1 MSGKRVAV
9 VSGSNKG
16 IGFAI
21 VKELC
26 AKFDGDVYLTSR
38 DENRGKS
45 AVEEMNKLGLHP
57 KYHQLD
63 VDNQDSVTK
72 LRDYMKSTYGGLDVL
87 VNNAAIAFKST
98 ATESFGEQ
106 ATVTLRTNFFNTHTA
121 CKILFPILKPHARVV
136 NLSSVMGHY
145 SMLKGEK
152 KAAAELKNK
161 LASPDL
167 TEEELSSLMQNF
179 VIAANKGDHESY
191 GWPSSTYAASKIG
204 VSALTRIQQRQF
216 NQDPRE
222 DLIVNSVHPG
232 WVDTDM
238 TSHKGPLKV
247 EEGAAAPSW
256 LALIP
261 KNAEGPKGCY
271 VWHDKQIVD
280 WVEGPMPAAY

>member
-1 MSGKRVAV
+1 MSGKSVAV

-63 VDNQDSVTK
+63 IDDQESVTK
-72 LRDYMKSTYGGLDVL
+72 LRDFIKSTYGGLDVL
-87 VNNAAIAFKST
+87 VNNAGIKADPTK
-98 ATESFGEQ
+98 SFGEQ
-106 ATVTLRTNFFNTHTA
+106 AAIALRTNFFNTHTA
-121 CKILFPILKPHARVV
+121 CKILFPILRPHARVV
-136 NLSSVMGHY
+136 NLSSMWGHF
-145 SMLKGEK
+145 SKLSGEP
-152 KAAAELKNK
+152 KAAAELKGK

-191 GWPSSTYAASKIG
+191 GWPSHTYSASKIG
-204 VSALTRIQQRQF
+204 VSALTRIQQRLF
-216 NQDPRE
+216 DQDPRE
-222 DLIVNSVHPG
+222 DLIVNCVHPG

-238 TSHKGPLKV
+238 TKHQGPLKI
-247 EEGAAAPSW
+247 EEGAVAPSW
-256 LALIP
+256 LALLPANI
-261 KNAEGPKGCY
+261 EGPKGAY
-271 VWHDKQIVD
+271 VWFDKQIVD
-280 WVEGPMPAAY
+280 VVEGPLPSIY